1 MIAEK
6 KLLIFVS
13 GLSGAGKTT
22 ALSVLNDIGYYTVDN
37 LPITMIDDYLRH
49 LPNDNKPIALGF
61 SVRSIGFASNIILEK
76 IKDLSPHYEVKLLFL
91 KSSNATI
98 HKRYSLTG
106 MSHPLC
112 DDGDLEKAI
121 MAEYQICTPF
131 IEAASLL
138 IETDDIGPK
147 ELRRHLMIAYEKSVT
162 IQRPLFVI
170 TSFGFKYGIPKDAE
184 TIFDARI
191 LKNPHW
197 HKELAHLT
205 GQDKL
210 VQDFLQDDSKTDIFL
225 NKIQDYL
232 MSVVIPFLS
241 HDKSFYHIAIGC
253 TGGRHRS
260 VYSAEKIYEFLKSHN
275 IYCRI
280 EHKILE

>member
-1 MIAEK
+1 MLTEK
-6 KLLIFVS
+6 RLLIFVS

-22 ALSVLNDIGYYTVDN
+22 ALSALNDIGYYTVDN
-37 LPITMIDDYLRH
+37 LPITMIESYLQH
-49 LPNDNKPIALGF
+49 LPQDNKPIALGF
-61 SVRSIGFASNIILEK
+61 SVRSIGFSSDSILAK
-76 IKDLSPHYEVKLLFL
+76 INDLSNDYDVKLLFL

-112 DDGDLEKAI
+112 HDGNLEKAI
-121 MAEYQICTPF
+121 TTEYHLCTPF
-131 IEAASLL
+131 IEGASLVV
-138 IETDDIGPK
+138 ETDDIGPK
-147 ELRRHLMIAYEKSVT
+147 ELRRHLMSAYEKSVT
-162 IQRPLFVI
+162 VRSPLFVI

-197 HKELAHLT
+197 HKELAGLT
-205 GQDKL
+205 GQDKP
-210 VQDFLQDDSKTDIFL
+210 VQDFLEDGSKTAIFIHHI
-225 NKIQDYL
+225 KEYL
-232 MSVVIPFLS
+232 MHVVIPFLN
-241 HDKSFYHIAIGC
+241 HDKSFYHLAIGC

-260 VYSAEKIYEFLKSHN
+260 VYSAEKVYEFLKAHN
-275 IYCRI
+275 IHCRI